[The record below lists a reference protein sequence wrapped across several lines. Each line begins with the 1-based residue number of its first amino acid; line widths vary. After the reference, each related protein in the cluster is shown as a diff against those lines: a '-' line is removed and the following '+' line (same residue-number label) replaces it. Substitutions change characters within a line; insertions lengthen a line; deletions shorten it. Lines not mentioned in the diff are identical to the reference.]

1 MVKKITSKKLKKKS
15 TGNIIIDSFLENI
28 YSLNNSK
35 FFAGIIML
43 MLNIGSKFIILELSE
58 TQQAYLHNNI
68 AKQLLIFSIAWIGT
82 RDIYISL
89 IITAVFTVL
98 TGFLFN
104 ENSKFCIL
112 PEKLKKLEK
121 QIDSNNDGII
131 SDKELDDAIGILTK
145 AKRQKIAQKNKN
157 LI

>member
-1 MVKKITSKKLKKKS
+1 MKNKNNLDILKLLNDGVS
-15 TGNIIIDSFLENI
+15 
-28 YSLNNSK
+28 SLNNSK

-112 PEKLKKLEK
+112 PEKLKKLEN
-121 QIDSNNDGII
+121 QIDINDDGII

-145 AKRQKIAQKNKN
+145 ARKQKLAQKNKN

>member
-1 MVKKITSKKLKKKS
+1 MKNKNNLDILKLLNDGVS
-15 TGNIIIDSFLENI
+15 
-28 YSLNNSK
+28 SLNNSK

>member
-1 MVKKITSKKLKKKS
+1 M
-15 TGNIIIDSFLENI
+15 
-28 YSLNNSK
+28 
-35 FFAGIIML
+35 
-43 MLNIGSKFIILELSE
+43 
-58 TQQAYLHNNI
+58 
-68 AKQLLIFSIAWIGT
+68 
-82 RDIYISL
+82 

-157 LI
+157 LIKILNI